1 MRSRLAY
8 YLMICSFLTPL
19 SAETRG
25 AYKPY
30 RSIFE
35 IRQHVDG
42 SPLLIDGRFEYYLFP
57 DAKRERTPDRSTS
70 CGTRIFVQ
78 SMNFV
83 AGMIRS
89 AARSRSR

>member
-1 MRSRLAY
+1 MRALFYAMLSL
-8 YLMICSFLTPL
+8 PL
-19 SAETRG
+19 VAGAVSADRPQIYPRYE
-25 AYKPY
+25 
-30 RSIFE
+30 SVFI

-42 SPLLIDGRFEYYLFP
+42 SPLLVDGRFEYYLFP